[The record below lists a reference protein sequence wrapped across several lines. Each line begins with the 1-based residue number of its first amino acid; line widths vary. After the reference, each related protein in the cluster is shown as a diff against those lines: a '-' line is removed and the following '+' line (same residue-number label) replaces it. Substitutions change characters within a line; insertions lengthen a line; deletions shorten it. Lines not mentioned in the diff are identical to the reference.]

1 MDLAGDGAA
10 FKSWWARPMTLP
22 PSLFVL
28 SATAAL
34 GVALIVLYGLQRFAL
49 IRWVGP
55 LHGLT
60 GLSGLV
66 LLLLALRGP
75 PRGAA
80 YGVAGFGTIAAMLL
94 GLAIATGLVVLTV
107 RRRRGDPMLAIGLHA
122 TLAIFG
128 LVLLAA
134 YASIPG

>member
-1 MDLAGDGAA
+1 
-10 FKSWWARPMTLP
+10 MTLS

-34 GVALIVLYGLQRFAL
+34 GLVLVVLHATGRTAL

-55 LHGLT
+55 MHGLA

-75 PRGAA
+75 VRGAA
-80 YGVAGFGTIAAMLL
+80 YGVAGFGGVAAALL

>member
-1 MDLAGDGAA
+1 
-10 FKSWWARPMTLP
+10 MTLS

-34 GVALIVLYGLQRFAL
+34 GLVLVVLHATGRTAL

-55 LHGLT
+55 MHGLA

-75 PRGAA
+75 VRGAA
-80 YGVAGFGTIAAMLL
+80 YGVGGFGGMAAALL